1 MHAELLRAKK
11 SLSEYSSGMDFDSML
26 CTRHAACFITG
37 VPPEKISKSSPEV
50 MIELEAIFADYTHS
64 SNSIFGDLME
74 TIGALFYE
82 ADPLGVVE
90 KDNPNQLD
98 EYFPEADMV
107 IWLHF
112 SKKLSPRAFWAV
124 WEYQLADMNP
134 YMDENDESLGNLY
147 KRVLAS
153 LMSSKA

>member
-1 MHAELLRAKK
+1 VHAELPRAKK
-11 SLSEYSSGMDFDSML
+11 SFSEYSLGMDFDSML
-26 CTRHAACFITG
+26 CTRHAACFISG

-64 SNSIFGDLME
+64 PHSIFGDLLGK
-74 TIGALFYE
+74 IGALFYE

-90 KDNPNQLD
+90 RDNPNQLN

-112 SKKLSPRAFWAV
+112 SKKLSPRTFWAV

-134 YMDENDESLGNLY
+134 YIDESDDS
-147 KRVLAS
+147 V
-153 LMSSKA
+153 SKMYADALNRLKS

>member
-1 MHAELLRAKK
+1 
-11 SLSEYSSGMDFDSML
+11 MDFDSML

-37 VPPEKISKSSPEV
+37 VPPEKITKSSPEV
-50 MIELEAIFADYTHS
+50 MIELEAIFADYTYS
-64 SNSIFGDLME
+64 PNSIFGDLIGK
-74 TIGALFYE
+74 IGALFRE

-90 KDNPNQLD
+90 KDNPSQLD

-112 SKKLSPRAFWAV
+112 SKKLSPRTFWAV

-134 YMDENDESLGNLY
+134 FKDESDQRLFDIY
-147 KRVLAS
+147 ERVIGL
-153 LMSSKA
+153 L

>member
-1 MHAELLRAKK
+1 
-11 SLSEYSSGMDFDSML
+11 MDFDSML
-26 CTRHAACFITG
+26 CTRHAACFIAG

-50 MIELEAIFADYTHS
+50 MIELEAIFADYTYS
-64 SNSIFGDLME
+64 PNSIFGDLLGK
-74 TIGALFYE
+74 IGAKFYD

-112 SKKLSPRAFWAV
+112 SKNLTPRTFWAV
-124 WEYQLADMNP
+124 WEYQLADANP
-134 YMDENDESLGNLY
+134 YPDENDKSLTSLY
-147 KRVLAS
+147 AKVLALLGS
-153 LMSSKA
+153 R

>member
-1 MHAELLRAKK
+1 VHAELPRAKK
-11 SLSEYSSGMDFDSML
+11 SLSEYSLEMDFDSML

-50 MIELEAIFADYTHS
+50 MIELEAIFDDYTYS
-64 SNSIFGDLME
+64 PNSIFGDLIGK
-74 TIGALFYE
+74 IGALFRE

-90 KDNPNQLD
+90 KGNPNQLD

-112 SKKLSPRAFWAV
+112 SKKLSPRTFWAV

-134 YMDENDESLGNLY
+134 FKDESDQRLFDIY
-147 KRVLAS
+147 ERVIGL
-153 LMSSKA
+153 L

>member
-1 MHAELLRAKK
+1 VHEELPCAKK
-11 SLSEYSSGMDFDSML
+11 SFSEYSSGMDFDSML
-26 CTRHAACFITG
+26 CTRHAACFISG

-50 MIELEAIFADYTHS
+50 MIELEAIFADYTYS
-64 SNSIFGDLME
+64 PNSIFGDLLGK
-74 TIGALFYE
+74 IGALFYE

-107 IWLHF
+107 IWLYF
-112 SKKLSPRAFWAV
+112 SKQLTPRTFWAV

-134 YMDENDESLGNLY
+134 YGDEQDEDLEILFG
-147 KRVLAS
+147 RVSAS
-153 LMSSKA
+153 LKSS

>member
-1 MHAELLRAKK
+1 MHLEILWAKQ
-11 SLSEYSSGMDFDSML
+11 SFAEYSLGMDFDSML
-26 CTRHAACFITG
+26 CTRHAACFIAG

-50 MIELEAIFADYTHS
+50 MIELEAIFADYTYS
-64 SNSIFGDLME
+64 PNSIFGDLLGK
-74 TIGALFYE
+74 IGAVFYE

-90 KDNPNQLD
+90 KDNPNQLN

-112 SKKLSPRAFWAV
+112 SKKLSSRTFWAV

-134 YMDENDESLGNLY
+134 YVDENDQSLGNLY
-147 KRVLAS
+147 TKVLAS
-153 LMSSKA
+153 LKTPKA